1 MPWLEKPGQG
11 EGSGQEGKRCQT
23 LCTCSRR
30 KLRRW
35 TFLAS
40 VPLPHSGFL
49 LNTQQHTLE

>member
-40 VPLPHSGFL
+40 VPY
-49 LNTQQHTLE
+49 HTVVSCLIPSNIP